1 MALPKNQK
9 MLQEWQNRFPLEN
22 YFGFDINPYTSFV
35 QYDSEATILE
45 EGESKE
51 VLYILLEGR
60 VKIYVSHA
68 NGKVTLVNFAEGP
81 CFLGEMELLGTRK
94 RCNGVAAITSCA
106 CYAVRYSQCK
116 EMLLNDVTFLR
127 ALCRFLGERS
137 VANTN
142 RYSHNQSGKLEHRL
156 AAFILLTAY
165 KGVYRERHT
174 EAAAFLGVTY
184 RHFLYVLAKFVKA
197 GYLEKCPEGYRI
209 MDIKELERLKAE
221 GE

>member
-1 MALPKNQK
+1 MALPKNQR

-45 EGESKE
+45 EGEPKE

-81 CFLGEMELLGTRK
+81 CFLGEMELLGIRK

-174 EAAAFLGVTY
+174 EAAAFLGGDLPP
-184 RHFLYVLAKFVKA
+184 FFVCA
-197 GYLEKCPEGYRI
+197 GKVRES
-209 MDIKELERLKAE
+209 RLLGKMS
-221 GE
+221 